1 VRTRP
6 VGAPISAAS
15 LKHLNGQDSS
25 GERPHP
31 SSTQNAAVRSSAGHR
46 ARDGSGQGSS
56 FIYMPR
62 QQRKGTHNSVS
73 EIDARTGEREE
84 QCKYRERRCPSALPK
99 PRRRAAWESATAL
112 CAPPARPRPARAPCA
127 GGATTSATSI
137 TTRFA
142 RVCVAFIFGA
152 ALVWRGREGRA
163 RGSPGGQGSL
173 LKLLA

>member
-1 VRTRP
+1 VQVPRAKMP
-6 VGAPISAAS
+6 VSAPETTQASSLGRCNGTLRSSSAS
-15 LKHLNGQDSS
+15 SS
-25 GERPHP
+25 G
-31 SSTQNAAVRSSAGHR
+31 T
-46 ARDGSGQGSS
+46 
-56 FIYMPR
+56 
-62 QQRKGTHNSVS
+62 
-73 EIDARTGEREE
+73 
-84 QCKYRERRCPSALPK
+84 
-99 PRRRAAWESATAL
+99 
-112 CAPPARPRPARAPCA
+112 CA

>member
-1 VRTRP
+1 VRTRS

-99 PRRRAAWESATAL
+99 PRRRAAWEGATAL
-112 CAPPARPRPARAPCA
+112 CAPPARPRPARAP
-127 GGATTSATSI
+127 
-137 TTRFA
+137 
-142 RVCVAFIFGA
+142 A
-152 ALVWRGREGRA
+152 ALPPLPPPSRRGLHEFAWRLFLARRWCGGEGKGGREVLREV
-163 RGSPGGQGSL
+163 RVLCLSF
-173 LKLLA
+173 